1 MLLYDICCYLLFH
14 IHEFLYHSRVTFI
27 FNCFFSSD
35 LVLNGDQLRVYA
47 LAEIEKQLLS
57 CGKSL
62 SDFPPMPQAD
72 RSLVPDKQSILI
84 HEETNYNTRVLGEEH
99 LRLMS
104 TMTDEQ
110 RGVYDTIINR
120 VYENKPGVFF
130 LYGYG
135 GTGKTFIWRA
145 MSAALRSKGEIVLTV
160 ASSGIAS
167 LLIPGGRTAH
177 SRFGIPLQINETSS
191 CGVKPNTP
199 LAQLIMKAK
208 LIIWDEA
215 PMLHR
220 HCFESV
226 DRGFRD
232 VMKSVDKRYKDIP
245 FGGKVV
251 VFGGDFRQILPV
263 IPKGTRPEVVHSTI
277 NSSPIWDYCEV
288 LTLTKNMRLLNGAS
302 DVDISERKSFSD
314 WVLAIGDGTVGQ
326 SNDVDI
332 STTIPSDLLISSNGD
347 PIASIVQ
354 STYPNVIDSLNDISY
369 FQDRAILAPKNTIV
383 EQINEY
389 MLDLIPGEEKV
400 YLSYDSTVSQDKDGN
415 AIDDIHTPEFLNT
428 IVASGIPNHKLR
440 LKVGVPVMLLRNI
453 DQRAGLCNGTRL
465 IITRMGKFVLEGKVI
480 SGSNIGEKVFIP
492 RLSLTPSDLRIPF
505 KFERRQFPIAVSFA
519 MTINKSQ
526 GQSLKNVGL
535 YLPSPVF
542 SHGQLYVAI
551 SRVTSR
557 SGLKILITDEDCQDS
572 NVTSNVVYREVF
584 RNV

>member
-1 MLLYDICCYLLFH
+1 MLIYVYSF
-14 IHEFLYHSRVTFI
+14 
-27 FNCFFSSD
+27 SD
-35 LVLNGDQLRVYA
+35 LVLNDDQLRVYA
-47 LAEIEKQLLS
+47 LAEIEKHLLS

-72 RSLVPDKQSILI
+72 RSLVPDKQNILI
-84 HEETNYNTRVLGEEH
+84 HEETSYNRRELGEEH
-99 LRLMS
+99 RRLMS
-104 TMTDEQ
+104 TMTTEQ
-110 RGVYDTIINR
+110 RGVYDTIMTR
-120 VYENKPGVFF
+120 VDQNKPGLFF

-145 MSAALRSKGEIVLTV
+145 MSAALRSKGDIVLTV

-177 SRFGIPLQINETSS
+177 SRFGIPLQVNETSS

-199 LAQLIMKAK
+199 LASLIMKAK

-232 VMKSVDKRYKDIP
+232 VLKMVDKRYKDIP

-263 IPKGTRPEVVHSTI
+263 IPKGTREDVVHSTI
-277 NSSPIWDYCEV
+277 NSSPLWDFCEV
-288 LTLTKNMRLLNGAS
+288 LTLTKNMRLLHGAS
-302 DVDISERKSFSD
+302 EQDILERKLFSD
-314 WVLAIGDGTVGQ
+314 WVLGIGDGTIGE
-326 SNDVDI
+326 SNEVDI
-332 STTIPSDLLISSNGD
+332 STCIPPDLLLPSNGD
-347 PIASIVQ
+347 PLASVVQ
-354 STYPNVIDSLNDISY
+354 STYPNVLDSMSDINY

-389 MLDLIPGEEKV
+389 MLDLIPGEERV
-400 YLSYDSTVSQDKDGN
+400 YLSCDSIISQNKDGDSV
-415 AIDDIHTPEFLNT
+415 DDVHTPEFLNT

-492 RLSLTPSDLRIPF
+492 RLSLIPSDVRIPF
-505 KFERRQFPIAVSFA
+505 KFQRRQFPIAVSFA

-526 GQSLKNVGL
+526 GQSLKNVGV
-535 YLPSPVF
+535 YLTSPTF

-557 SGLKILITDEDCQDS
+557 NGLKILITNEDGKDS
-572 NVTSNVVYREVF
+572 NITSNVVYREVF
-584 RNV
+584 QNVL